1 MQKLTAEELMSVK
14 GGRNYEVV
22 CYSNNRPS
30 TGYRGCGA
38 SWQYQSKSKLLTE
51 FMHGRHISLTGHRYA
66 TFNW

>member
-22 CYSNNRPS
+22 CYGNNRPS
-30 TGYRGCGA
+30 TGY
-38 SWQYQSKSKLLTE
+38 SKSKLLTE